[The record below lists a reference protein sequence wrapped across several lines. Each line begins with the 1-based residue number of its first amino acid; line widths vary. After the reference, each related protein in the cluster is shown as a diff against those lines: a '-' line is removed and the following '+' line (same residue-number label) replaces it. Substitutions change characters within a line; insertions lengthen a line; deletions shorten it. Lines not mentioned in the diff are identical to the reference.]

1 MPGHH
6 FPISFYGIHII
17 GLVVWNMISTFFHSV
32 WNFIIPIDSFVFF
45 GWGRLNHQPDTQN
58 IYRIS
63 IDYA

>member
-17 GLVVWNMISTFFHSV
+17 GLVVWNMTSTFFHSV

-45 GWGRLNHQPDTQN
+45 GWGRLNHQPDT
-58 IYRIS
+58 
-63 IDYA
+63 